1 MLLIL
6 KLKFRQTVLP
16 RAQWHPCWFQILLLR
31 LLHLW
36 DLHFRTGSKRMYHSV
51 YVRTAQF
58 PSPHSPTPHYIWAKS
73 VGFPPPSEQLCT
85 LTSVLFFETN
95 VFFSPSSMKLG
106 MPVSVL
112 FFSLFCQ
119 TVCCSCCLP
128 VNSVCMCVWIGS
140 ETAFICCK

>member
-58 PSPHSPTPHYIWAKS
+58 PSPHSPTTF
-73 VGFPPPSEQLCT
+73 GQNQLGSP
-85 LTSVLFFETN
+85 LLLNSFVPWHQFYSSKQMF
-95 VFFSPSSMKLG
+95 VFSPSSMKLG